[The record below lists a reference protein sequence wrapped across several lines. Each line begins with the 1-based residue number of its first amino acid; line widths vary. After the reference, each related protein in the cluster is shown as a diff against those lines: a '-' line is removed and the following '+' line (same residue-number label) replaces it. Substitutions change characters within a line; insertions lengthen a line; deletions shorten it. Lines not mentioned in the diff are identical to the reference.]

1 MPTDTPKITLIV
13 LNYKR
18 FANIAKIVN
27 YYSNKFPLFVIN
39 NNPAIVMKKPPQVER
54 LVNNSINKWC
64 IERWYQ
70 AMSVNSEYVCLL
82 DDDLLVDQASI
93 EHLLRVA
100 ENNPYSLVG
109 IYGKMGLES
118 AKKYED
124 MEDVWCVKRDVDI
137 VVGSCI
143 VTRTNNI
150 RAIHDSY
157 IRPFGY
163 NDRGDDI
170 LVSMALTSLYGVKH
184 KIEPANVE
192 MLPEGNV
199 ALSQDPNHYNK
210 RWEVV
215 EYFRK
220 LHKVKKL

>member
-1 MPTDTPKITLIV
+1 MPIDTPKITLIV

-18 FANIAKIVN
+18 FANIARIVN
-27 YYSNKFPLFVIN
+27 YYSGKIPIFVIN
-39 NNPAIVMKKPPQVER
+39 NNPAITMKKPPQVER
-54 LVNNSINKWC
+54 LINNFKNKWC

-70 AMSVNSEYVCLL
+70 ALSVNSEYVCLL
-82 DDDLLVDQASI
+82 DDDLLVDIDSI
-93 EHLLRVA
+93 NHLLQVA
-100 ENNPYSLVG
+100 EENPYSLVG
-109 IYGKMGLES
+109 IYGKIGLES
-118 AKKYED
+118 ANKYED
-124 MEDVWCVKRDVDI
+124 MEDVWCVKRNVDI

-143 VTRTNNI
+143 VTRTANI
-150 RAIHDSY
+150 RAIHETY

-184 KIEPANVE
+184 KIEPANVQ

-199 ALSQDPNHYNK
+199 ALSKNPEHYIK
-210 RWEVV
+210 RWKVV

-220 LHKVKKL
+220 LHKVNKL